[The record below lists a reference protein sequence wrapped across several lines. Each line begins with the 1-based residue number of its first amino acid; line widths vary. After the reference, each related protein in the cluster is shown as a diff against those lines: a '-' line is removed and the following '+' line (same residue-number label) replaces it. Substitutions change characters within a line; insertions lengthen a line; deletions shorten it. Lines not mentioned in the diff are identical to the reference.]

1 MYYVAVTFKMT
12 EWVEPQMCIKFC
24 VKFEQSSIETIEKI
38 QKTAGMG
45 NWWLTASSQ
54 HTGSRIT
61 SRGEFFGEISNH
73 PGDSDPL
80 QPRFGA
86 LRLLSFPKTKITF
99 ERKEISDSQWDSGKY
114 DTELIAIGRTVKRSQ
129 VTYFEGHW
137 GVIVQCTMFLM
148 SCIFFNK
155 CLYFHITW
163 LDTF

>member
-1 MYYVAVTFKMT
+1 MPLGKHVSCVAVAFKMN
-12 EWVEPQMCIKFC
+12 EWLEQRICIKFC
-24 VKFEQSSIETIEKI
+24 VELEQSSIETIEKI

-114 DTELIAIGRTVKRSQ
+114 DTELIAIGRTV
-129 VTYFEGHW
+129 W
-137 GVIVQCTMFLM
+137 GPKVPTMKGTEVSLSYVQCFLYL
-148 SCIFFNK
+148 FQ
-155 CLYFHITW
+155 
-163 LDTF
+163 